1 MSTEEETHQGERAI
15 DIDIREQYSR
25 LLQSA
30 TCLKA
35 RSMDFH
41 GRFTGGQIGR
51 EARGD
56 QRESA
61 TRPAI
66 SKRA

>member
-1 MSTEEETHQGERAI
+1 MSTEEETHQGEWAI

-35 RSMDFH
+35 WSMDFH
-41 GRFTGGQIGR
+41 G
-51 EARGD
+51 
-56 QRESA
+56 
-61 TRPAI
+61 
-66 SKRA
+66 